1 MAKRWEELIS
11 EFTQGNPGIYQGLQK
26 SYSDGVFPLPY
37 NEVEGKFIQ
46 EVLAIYKQNLKQ

>member
-1 MAKRWEELIS
+1 MIS